1 MKCKVCGKRTTWETS
16 VGRPCYIVCNKCV
29 EKIAKAKH
37 EELVD
42 VTIEIL
48 EEGLRL
54 EGRLKK

>member
-1 MKCKVCGKRTTWETS
+1 MKCKICGKKTTWETS

-42 VTIEIL
+42 VTTEIL
-48 EEGLRL
+48 KEGLRL
-54 EGRLKK
+54 EGRLK